1 LPEGLRDGPP
11 PPQLQ
16 FLLSMATFHILNF
29 GCRASQA
36 DGAAL
41 KQQLLQ
47 AGLQEAASVEQ
58 SAVAILNTCTVTA
71 AADAEVR
78 QFVRRIHRR
87 NPQCRILVTGCYAQR
102 APQEIAQLEGVAWV
116 VGNSHKHLVS
126 ALLAPD
132 PEELSG
138 DRVAGRSG
146 ELEESGDRAIGR
158 SDEQKGSHLGA
169 RFSPSPV
176 APLVQIEAPPK
187 SSEWRVTS
195 DEEAGRSPD
204 YPITRSPDSD
214 GPMTRWPDG
223 PILPSR
229 SPDSID
235 PGPRTPD
242 PVVLVGEITEEFHF
256 APVFADDRTRPTLK
270 IQDGCDARCAFCVI
284 PSVRG
289 QSRSLPPDKVL
300 EQVRQLEASGYQE
313 VVLSGIN
320 LGGYGRDLDRSINF
334 LKMVERIL
342 RETAIA
348 RLRISSIEPM
358 DVSPEL
364 IRLVAAEPRMAQHFH
379 VPLQSGCDRILRMM
393 NRRYWT
399 RQYAQRMLAIREQ
412 IPNAALGADV
422 MVGFP
427 GETAEDHAISL
438 RFIASLPYTYLHI
451 FPFSA
456 RPGTPAA
463 TAAGQ
468 VNGRVARERSQEIRA
483 VIAAKRQA
491 FLAAQVGQTLPAL
504 TLDEEEDGA
513 RMALTA
519 NYLKVALPGS
529 EVPANRLVTI
539 SIGRVTGG
547 KLFGFAQ
554 ELRRGRR
561 LDHHRPAAREEAAV
575 NHQRVPHHE

>member
-1 LPEGLRDGPP
+1 MAAHPHLRYNSS
-11 PPQLQ
+11 
-16 FLLSMATFHILNF
+16 LSMATFHILNF

-47 AGLQEAASVEQ
+47 AGFQEAASVEE
-58 SAVAILNTCTVTA
+58 SALAILNTCTVTA

-102 APQEIAQLEGVAWV
+102 APEEIARLQGVAWV

-126 ALLAPD
+126 SILA
-132 PEELSG
+132 ESG
-138 DRVAGRSG
+138 DRVMGRPG
-146 ELEESGDRAIGR
+146 EHEKDNPIAVSAA
-158 SDEQKGSHLGA
+158 Q
-169 RFSPSPV
+169 PV
-176 APLVQIEAPPK
+176 APLVHIQGIGNHDAGQG
-187 SSEWRVTS
+187 TH
-195 DEEAGRSPD
+195 DEQPFQSPD
-204 YPITRSPDSD
+204 HPI
-214 GPMTRWPDG
+214 
-223 PILPSR
+223 SR
-229 SPDSID
+229 SPGA
-235 PGPRTPD
+235 PQ
-242 PVVLVGEITEEFHF
+242 VLVGEITEEFHF

-289 QSRSLPPDKVL
+289 PSRSLAPEKVL
-300 EQVRQLEASGYQE
+300 EEVRKLEEAGYQE

-320 LGGYGRDLDRSINF
+320 LGGYGRDLDRRINF
-334 LKMVERIL
+334 LGIVERIL
-342 RETAIA
+342 RGSSIA

-358 DVSPEL
+358 DVGPAL
-364 IRLVAAEPRMAQHFH
+364 IRLGASEPRLAQHFH
-379 VPLQSGCDRILRMM
+379 VPLQSGCDRILRLM

-399 RQYAQRMLAIREQ
+399 RQYAERLLAIHEQ

-427 GETAEDHAISL
+427 GETAQDHAASL
-438 RFIASLPYTYLHI
+438 RFIDSLPFTYLHI

-483 VIAAKRQA
+483 VITAKRQA
-491 FLAAQVGQTLPAL
+491 FLAAQVGRSLPAL
-504 TLDEEEDGA
+504 TLDETEEGA
-513 RMALTA
+513 RVALTT
-519 NYLKVALPGS
+519 NYLRVALPGC
-529 EVPANRLVTI
+529 EVAPNRLIDVQ
-539 SIGRVTGG
+539 IGRAVAG
-547 KLFGFAQ
+547 KLFGY
-554 ELRRGRR
+554 LRTTERK
-561 LDHHRPAAREEAAV
+561 
-575 NHQRVPHHE
+575 